1 MSVIGI
7 FRNVKIQTE
16 LLLPLAVS
24 FQKLLE
30 NKSQLFYK
38 VLCSFVLFILQLFQT
53 FIQPNRQVWGNVNIP
68 NKRGRSRP
76 NRHWD
81 PKNKGLK
88 NFLTNRETIS

>member
-38 VLCSFVLFILQLFQT
+38 VLFSFVLFILQLF
-53 FIQPNRQVWGNVNIP
+53 
-68 NKRGRSRP
+68 
-76 NRHWD
+76 
-81 PKNKGLK
+81 
-88 NFLTNRETIS
+88 